1 MSKKSNSTL
10 LIGAAGLA
18 ALAVYYSSTKGH
30 GASTK
35 SKYKGDAS
43 KAKFKGSSSDYIKTM
58 YPYAKAVQDT
68 TTVPA
73 AVNILIS
80 AVESGFGKHAP
91 GNNYH
96 GIKADKSWKGENT
109 LLKTPECIPTSNTKN
124 IHAEILSVHPP
135 NSDGSFAACTAKG
148 YYTVWINDKFRAY
161 PNAAGSFQDFANFLK
176 DNSRYHP
183 AFEFINDPKQF
194 GAFILSHGYSTA
206 EYVPL
211 FLKLLDQ
218 IEAQINTL

>member
-1 MSKKSNSTL
+1 MSKKSNSSL
-10 LIGAAGLA
+10 LIGAAAVA
-18 ALAVYYSSTKGH
+18 ALAVYYSSTKGN
-30 GASTK
+30 GASSKT
-35 SKYKGDAS
+35 KYKGDAS

-58 YPYAKAVQDT
+58 YPYAKAVQDA

-96 GIKADKSWKGENT
+96 GIKADKSWKGDKT
-109 LLKTPECIPTSNTKN
+109 MLKTPECIPTSDTSHL
-124 IHAEILSVHPP
+124 HATVLSVIPP
-135 NSDGSFAACTAKG
+135 NGSGAFQACSNKN
-148 YYTVWINDKFRAY
+148 YYTAWINDGFRAY
-161 PNAAGSFQDFANFLK
+161 PNAQGSFEDFANFLK
-176 DNSRYHP
+176 TNSRYAP
-183 AFEFINDPKQF
+183 AFDHVNDPKAF
-194 GAFILSHGYSTA
+194 GTFILSHGYSTA

-218 IEAQINTL
+218 IEAQIKTL